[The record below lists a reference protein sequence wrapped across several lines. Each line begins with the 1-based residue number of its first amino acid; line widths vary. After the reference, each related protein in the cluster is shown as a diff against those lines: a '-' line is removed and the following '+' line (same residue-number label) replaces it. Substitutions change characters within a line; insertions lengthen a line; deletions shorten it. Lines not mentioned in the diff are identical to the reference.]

1 MSNSAENKEL
11 LIRFYTIVSGKPKPE
26 SLLREFIEDETLIEH
41 ALATEASFP
50 KYEVIPQDIL
60 AEGDLVAVRAR
71 FVMIH
76 QGPFMGIPPTGKKI
90 DMEGFVNYRIVNGK
104 IVDHWMILDSAVMM
118 QQLGIEMV
126 PKTNST
132 NVR

>member
-1 MSNSAENKEL
+1 MSTSFENKEFI
-11 LIRFYTIVSGKPKPE
+11 IRYLAAVSGKSKPE
-26 SLLREFIEDETLIEH
+26 SLLREYIDDEELIEH
-41 ALATEASFP
+41 ILATEPSFP

-90 DMEGFVNYRIVNGK
+90 DMEGFVNYRVVNGK

-132 NVR
+132 NV